1 METVEK
7 IIGKQEAQDLRDE
20 LNDALSTEDVCY
32 EDIEDIM
39 MGYGLEMDYFL
50 EMF

>member
-1 METVEK
+1 MQTVEE
-7 IIGKQEAQDLRDE
+7 IIGNEEAQDLRDE
-20 LNDALSTEDVCY
+20 LNDVLSTDDVTY
-32 EDIEDIM
+32 DDIEEIM